1 MAEVFGLSTNEE
13 ILETPALV
21 PMSQTPKPQ
30 VLIPQPRL
38 LATLQEQITPTKHP
52 ISIHRSSVHRVA

>member
-1 MAEVFGLSTNEE
+1 MEEVFGLSTKEE
-13 ILETPALV
+13 VLETPTIV
-21 PMSQTPKPQ
+21 PMPQ

-38 LATLQEQITPTKHP
+38 LATLQEQLTPAKRP